1 MGNVS
6 FMVCTEK
13 SRQGPDLERRGEMTT
28 TKTEK
33 NESYVN
39 CLDKVSASS
48 ESWECLFGRVSK

>member
-1 MGNVS
+1 
-6 FMVCTEK
+6 MVCTEK